1 MPSCAGAGQTCV
13 YLGTAGDAPQRIAP
27 TAHHTSMDLNAL
39 TLLVEIIDS
48 GNLSQAARKLK
59 MTRANVSYHLTQLE
73 KGLGVQLVKR
83 TTRRVEPTE
92 VGLRL
97 YEHGRNIRNE
107 LAAAQETITSLGE
120 ELQGRVGISVPSGYG
135 QIVMSDWLIEFK
147 RLYPGI
153 VLDVLFEN
161 RADHLRDEVDIAIRV
176 IQDPPLSVVARSLG
190 NVRYVACASLDY
202 AAQHGLPQTL
212 LELRNAPLITAGV
225 MGRQLRLSAYQGLER
240 QEVVL
245 EPTLISEHFPFLR
258 QGILAGLGVGLV
270 PDYVVQD
277 AVASGEVLTTL
288 QEYRLSIFGTHLYLL
303 YLPNRHQ
310 TRAVRTCIDFLLEK
324 ARSRGDTSAS

>member
-1 MPSCAGAGQTCV
+1 
-13 YLGTAGDAPQRIAP
+13 
-27 TAHHTSMDLNAL
+27 MDTNAL
-39 TLLVEIIDS
+39 SLLVEIVDT

-73 KGLGVQLVKR
+73 KSLGVQLVKR
-83 TTRRVEPTE
+83 TTRRAEPTE

-107 LAAAQETITSLGE
+107 LAAARETITSLGQ
-120 ELQGRVGISVPSGYG
+120 ELLGRVGISVPSGYG
-135 QIVMSDWLIEFK
+135 QIVMSNWLIEFK

-161 RADHLRDEVDIAIRV
+161 RADHLRDEVDISIRV
-176 IQDPPLSVVARSLG
+176 MPEPPLSVIARSLG
-190 NVRYVACASLDY
+190 PMRYVACASRAYVD
-202 AAQHGLPQTL
+202 AHGLPRTL
-212 LELRNAPLITAGV
+212 YELRNSPVITSGV
-225 MGRQLRLSAYQGLER
+225 TGRQLRLAAYQGDER
-240 QEVVL
+240 QEVLL

-270 PDYVVQD
+270 PDYVVQ
-277 AVASGEVLTTL
+277 AEVERGEVLLTL
-288 QEYRLSIFGTHLYLL
+288 QDYHLSIFGGHMYLL

-310 TRAVRTCIDFLLEK
+310 TRAVRTCIDFLLAK
-324 ARSRGDTSAS
+324 AGHAAAPDPVAQ

>member
-1 MPSCAGAGQTCV
+1 
-13 YLGTAGDAPQRIAP
+13 
-27 TAHHTSMDLNAL
+27 MDSQSL

-73 KGLGVQLVKR
+73 KSVGVQLVKR

-92 VGLRL
+92 IGMRL
-97 YEHGRNIRNE
+97 YEHGRNIHNE
-107 LAAAQETITSLGE
+107 MLAARETITSLGQ
-120 ELQGRVGISVPSGYG
+120 ELRGRVGISVPSGYG
-135 QIVMSDWLIEFK
+135 QIVVSDWLIEFK

-161 RADHLRDEVDIAIRV
+161 RADNLRDEVDIAIRV
-176 IQDPPLSVVARSLG
+176 MQEPPLSVVARSLG
-190 NVRYVACASLDY
+190 DVRYVACASRDY

-212 LELRNAPLITAGV
+212 MELRASPLITAGV
-225 MGRQLRLSAYQGLER
+225 MGRQLRLAAYQGLER
-240 QEVVL
+240 QEVTL
-245 EPTLISEHFPFLR
+245 EPTIISEHFPFLR
-258 QGILAGLGVGLV
+258 QGILASLGVGLV

-277 AVASGEVLTTL
+277 KVATGEVLTTL
-288 QEYRLSIFGTHLYLL
+288 HDYRLSIFGTHMYLL

-310 TRAVRTCIDFLLEK
+310 TRAVRTCIDFLLAK
-324 ARSRGDTSAS
+324 ARGEAQPTTA

>member
-1 MPSCAGAGQTCV
+1 
-13 YLGTAGDAPQRIAP
+13 
-27 TAHHTSMDLNAL
+27 MDLNAL

-73 KGLGVQLVKR
+73 KSLGVQLVKR

-107 LAAAQETITSLGE
+107 LSAAQETITSLGE

-161 RADHLRDEVDIAIRV
+161 RADNLRDEVDIAIRV
-176 IQDPPLSVVARSLG
+176 IQEPPLSVVARSLG
-190 NVRYVACASLDY
+190 NVRYVACASRDY
-202 AAQHGLPQTL
+202 AAQHGLPRTL
-212 LELRNAPLITAGV
+212 FELRNAPLITAGV

-277 AVASGEVLTTL
+277 AVSSGEVLTTL
-288 QEYRLSIFGTHLYLL
+288 EEYRLSIFGTHLYLL

-310 TRAVRTCIDFLLEK
+310 TKAVRTCIDFLLTK
-324 ARSRGDTSAS
+324 ARGRDDSATDNASTPFSPPDASTDA